1 MKTLVS
7 FQELDEL
14 GEKLVKEYLKTTHR
28 WNSLSV
34 DIEGFITE
42 FMGEKVEYPYFAEE
56 DPNRI
61 GFAGDGINALL
72 VWNGNAVEERV
83 YDDKT
88 IVIDRSML
96 DVEQSGRRRYTLA
109 HEAAHKILKKHVPLQ
124 AVSCFCTVHDG
135 SADYDYTEL
144 KRIHSFNEIC
154 ANRLGAALLM
164 PQFLMERVLRKYN
177 EARHVVVYDGGVF
190 SEAEKLKIDRMKN
203 AMGVSYSA
211 FINRLR
217 ELEMLDTLP
226 FDIYMKEKL
235 KVGREK

>member
-1 MKTLVS
+1 MYFVQLRIA
-7 FQELDEL
+7 

-72 VWNGNAVEERV
+72 VWNGNTVEEKV
-83 YDDKT
+83 YDDRT

-109 HEAAHKILKKHVPLQ
+109 HEAAHKILKK
-124 AVSCFCTVHDG
+124 ARSAAG
-135 SADYDYTEL
+135 SEL
-144 KRIHSFNEIC
+144 LLH
-154 ANRLGAALLM
+154 GARR
-164 PQFLMERVLRKYN
+164 FR
-177 EARHVVVYDGGVF
+177 
-190 SEAEKLKIDRMKN
+190 
-203 AMGVSYSA
+203 
-211 FINRLR
+211 RLR
-217 ELEMLDTLP
+217 LHGAQTYP
-226 FDIYMKEKL
+226 F
-235 KVGREK
+235 VQ